1 MGHALVLLTRGATLT
16 SADGSR
22 NARRAHA
29 ALSPD
34 PAHQVDG
41 SVAPSTP
48 SNSQRARGTTA
59 GPGAQGGRR
68 ADDAPPLAFRAGA
81 AHERRVEPHRPAGFP
96 IGAPVAA
103 TGAEPL
109 AWALDDPEGLFAIDP
124 ATGQVRLAVDGAA
137 VFEVLADGAFRQ
149 HDALQTSY
157 LSLVFDLTVTDS
169 LGRAIETAVAI
180 RVTADTWGA
189 VSLSTYAPEVGT
201 TITASVSDVDGVL
214 SESVRWQWEYDD
226 GNWVEDAPGWFVPNW
241 QVVAG
246 ATGPTF
252 TPSADMT
259 NYAVRVVVRYADGLS
274 GPDEMAKQVTSA
286 STDAIQ

>member
-1 MGHALVLLTRGATLT
+1 MLLTHGATLK

-59 GPGAQGGRR
+59 GPGAQGARR

-81 AHERRVEPHRPAGFP
+81 AQERRVEPHRAAGFP

-103 TGAEPL
+103 SGAEPL

-149 HDALQTSY
+149 HDDPTTSY
-157 LSLVFDLTVTDS
+157 LSLVFDLTVTVTDS
-169 LGRAIETAVAI
+169 LGRAIETEVSI
-180 RVTADTWGA
+180 RVTADTPGD

-226 GNWVEDAPGWFVPNW
+226 GNWVEDAPGWFVPDW

-246 ATGPTF
+246 ATGATF
-252 TPSADMT
+252 TPSADMAG
-259 NYAVRVVVRYADGLS
+259 YAVRAVVRYADGLS
-274 GPDEMAKQVTSA
+274 GPDELAKHAAST